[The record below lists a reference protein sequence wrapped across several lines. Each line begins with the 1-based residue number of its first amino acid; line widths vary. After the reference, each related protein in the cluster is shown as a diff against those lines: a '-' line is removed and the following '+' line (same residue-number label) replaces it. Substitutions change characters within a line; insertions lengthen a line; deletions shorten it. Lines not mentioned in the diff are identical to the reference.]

1 MKVPETYFDEIF
13 NFKGQWDIPSKCG
26 LKIIVKDGR
35 NHVIVTELY
44 QDNPGTSVTY
54 AGKSLALQICEEK
67 GLSLSEIVY
76 LECTP
81 DTNSVLS
88 FYDEQYFEVTFND
101 TPRANY
107 RKLSKEEI
115 NHLFNQ
121 ALTNQTKTKKENET

>member
-1 MKVPETYFDEIF
+1 MKVPETYYDEIYS
-13 NFKGQWDIPSKCG
+13 FKGQWDIPSKCG
-26 LKIIVKDGR
+26 LKIIDKDGKR
-35 NHVIVTELY
+35 YVIVTELY

-54 AGKSLALQICEEK
+54 AGKSLATQICEEK

-88 FYDEQYFEVTFND
+88 FYDEQYFEVIFND

-115 NHLFNQ
+115 NHLFSYEE
-121 ALTNQTKTKKENET
+121 KTPYVP